1 MCFVF
6 SDQPD
11 TPTLVSDNNDP
22 TDGDYIT
29 LTCNTTTTGITS
41 YLFKRDQT
49 LVANT
54 TVNTHKIAHAT
65 LGTYEGQYTCVA
77 FIDTVPS
84 IVSNVIAISCEYTG
98 NINVCFFLMYC
109 FMLNNCLFYCVE
121 LYKGMS
127 SVFSK

>member
-1 MCFVF
+1 MF
-6 SDQPD
+6 SDEPD
-11 TPTLVSDNNDP
+11 TPNLVTDNNDP

-65 LGTYEGQYTCVA
+65 LGTYEGRYTCIA

-84 IVSNVIAISCEYTG
+84 NVSNDVAISCECTVNSY
-98 NINVCFFLMYC
+98 VCIFQMYC
-109 FMLNNCLFYCVE
+109 FMLNKCLCYCIE
-121 LYKGMS
+121 YYKGMS
-127 SVFSK
+127 SVF